1 MGAAS
6 TWSRMFRQCGLT
18 RVGFKT
24 IPKSRRSKGLRRRLC
39 NIAAPAAA
47 KETPM
52 LKRLAL
58 SGTLVVGAGLGIAL
72 VPAQVSA
79 HHAFAAEFDANQP
92 VKFEKATVTRMEWV
106 NPHVWIHVDVALAD
120 GTIEKWAI
128 EAGTPNVLFRR
139 GFTKEALLPGTRI
152 VVEGYRSKDGS
163 RRANGRDLTLPDGTT
178 LFLGS
183 SGTGAPT
190 P

>member
-1 MGAAS
+1 
-6 TWSRMFRQCGLT
+6 
-18 RVGFKT
+18 
-24 IPKSRRSKGLRRRLC
+24 
-39 NIAAPAAA
+39 
-47 KETPM
+47 M
-52 LKRLAL
+52 LKVPAL
-58 SGTLVVGAGLGIAL
+58 GIALVVGAGMGTTLA
-72 VPAQVSA
+72 PATVSA

-92 VKFEKATVTRMEWV
+92 VTFENATVTRMEWV
-106 NPHVWIHVDVALAD
+106 NPHVWIHVDVELPD
-120 GTIEKWAI
+120 GSIEKWAI

-152 VVEGYRSKDGS
+152 VIDGYRSKDGS

-183 SGTGAPT
+183 SGTGAPI